1 MSIDEIL
8 SRLEGVKGGGGKWS
22 ACCPAHDDKHQ
33 SLSVG
38 VGEDGKVLLHCHA
51 GCAVE
56 DIAAATGLTMR
67 DLFVEDKP
75 PGRSR
80 STAGKSP
87 VVATYNYL
95 DDTGQLLEQKRRRAD
110 KTFSWR
116 RPDGK
121 GGWIYNRQ
129 GVPHRLF
136 VAGKLDKVVY
146 VVEGEKDAINLHEK
160 IGGCAVSGA
169 DGAGGKSKWRTE
181 YTEQL
186 RDRTVIILQD
196 NDDTGKAFAQETAAA
211 LHGTAKSVKLLD
223 LSEVWPDIPDKGD
236 ISDMIETLG
245 AVKSARL
252 LTELTR
258 TTPEWEPSQAAEK
271 DPLLA
276 LFKPLEEYQE
286 EEAEWIVPG
295 WIPKGQISLIA
306 ADGGIGKT
314 TLWCHVIAALS
325 NGTTCILDPPG
336 HTREPMKITFMTT
349 EDSVRKKLRKKLR
362 LAGANMKNII
372 TPDFA
377 QDRSGLLRKLN
388 FGTDEMDRVLR
399 YLKPVLC
406 IFDPV
411 QGFTPP
417 KVNMGSRN
425 EMRDCMSPL
434 ISIGEDIGTTA
445 LIVCHTNKRKGA
457 YGRDRIADSAD
468 LWDISRSVMMAGYT
482 EEQGVR
488 YLSNEKN
495 NYAQLQETILFTID
509 GDEQIHKVGTSWK
522 RDKEYIADT
531 DLSKSAPKRED
542 CKAFILQTLEDAG
555 GAMPT
560 AELEATA
567 KTAGYSFTAMK
578 RAKRELKAEKAVKH
592 FQTGSTR
599 TKDNVWHMQL
609 VSTPE
614 QDFVECSEDGPTPFD
629 ENSRQTSPSGPE

>member
-1 MSIDEIL
+1 MTAQDIL
-8 SRLEGVKGGGGKWS
+8 SRLEGVKGGDGQWV
-22 ACCPAHDDKHQ
+22 ARCPSHGDAHQ

-38 VGEDGKVLLHCHA
+38 IGKDGCVLLKCHA
-51 GCAVE
+51 GCTTE
-56 DIAAATGLTMR
+56 DIASAMGLKLK
-67 DLFVEDKP
+67 DLFVEDRQPDRNRRPAK
-75 PGRSR
+75 
-80 STAGKSP
+80 KSP

-95 DDTGQLLEQKRRRAD
+95 DDAGKLLAQKLRKAD
-110 KTFSWR
+110 KSFSWR
-116 RPDGK
+116 RPDGNS
-121 GGWIYNRQ
+121 GWIYNRQ
-129 GVPHRLF
+129 SVPRRLF
-136 VAGKLDKVVY
+136 RAGELGKMVY
-146 VVEGEKDAINLHEK
+146 IVEGEKDAINLHEK

-169 DGAGGKSKWRTE
+169 DGAGPGKWRAE

-186 RDRTVIILQD
+186 RDRSVIILQD
-196 NDDTGKAFAQETAAA
+196 NDDVGRVYAQEVAAA

-223 LSEVWPDIPDKGD
+223 LSTVWPDIPEHGD
-236 ISDMIETLG
+236 ISDMIEALG
-245 AVKSARL
+245 ADEAARQL
-252 LTELTR
+252 VELVR
-258 TTPEWEPSQAAEK
+258 ATPEWEPSQAAEK

-325 NGTTCILDPPG
+325 SGTTCILDPPEFS
-336 HTREPMKITFMTT
+336 RQPMKITFLTT

-377 QDRSGLLRKLN
+377 GDRSGLLRNVK
-388 FGTDEMDRVLR
+388 FGTKDMDKVLR

-425 EMRDCMSPL
+425 EMRDCMAPL
-434 ISIGEDIGTTA
+434 ISVGEDIGTTA

-468 LWDISRSVMMAGYT
+468 LWDIARSVMMAGYT
-482 EEQGVR
+482 DEQGVR

-509 GDEQIHKVGTSWK
+509 EDEQIHKVGNSWR
-522 RDKEYIADT
+522 RDREYVMGAEVAT
-531 DLSKSAPKRED
+531 SAPKKED
-542 CKAFILQTLEDAG
+542 CKAFIIRTLNEAG

-560 AELEATA
+560 RDLEDIVHN
-567 KTAGYSFTAMK
+567 AGYAFKTI
-578 RAKRELKAEKAVKH
+578 RNAKDALKQEKVIRY

-599 TKDNVWHMQL
+599 TKDNVWHIQI
-609 VSTPE
+609 VIPPE
-614 QDFVECSEDGPTPFD
+614 ERFTEVLETGPTPFD
-629 ENSRQTSPSGPE
+629 PTYGQTVPEGQE